1 MVVDHLN
8 SKGGKASD
16 STVISGLTDTSLFLW
31 KASGL
36 YRRPVTLTDTNLFLW
51 KASYSTL
58 DQ

>member
-16 STVISGLTDTSLFLW
+16 STVTSELTDTSSFLW

-36 YRRPVTLTDTNLFLW
+36 YRRPVTLTDTNSFLW
-51 KASYSTL
+51 KASDSTV

>member
-16 STVISGLTDTSLFLW
+16 SNVTSELTVTSSFLW
-31 KASGL
+31 KAS
-36 YRRPVTLTDTNLFLW
+36 D
-51 KASYSTL
+51 STV